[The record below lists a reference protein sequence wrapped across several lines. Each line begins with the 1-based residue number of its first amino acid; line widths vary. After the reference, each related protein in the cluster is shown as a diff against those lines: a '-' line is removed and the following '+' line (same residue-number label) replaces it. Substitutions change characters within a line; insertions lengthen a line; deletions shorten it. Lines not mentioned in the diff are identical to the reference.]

1 MTRPIVVTGANGRLG
16 RALRRVNG
24 GRHLLVDWGGPS
36 ATHPYQPYDI
46 TNANAVDR
54 ALAEVRPRA
63 VIHLASVIGAA
74 CERDPDLAEAVNVAG
89 AAHLAAAAHDHG
101 VERVVFA
108 STAAVYG
115 TRRRR
120 PLSEQDAV
128 EPAGVYAST
137 KLRGERVF
145 ERASDA
151 LAVDV
156 LRIFNVYG
164 PEMDDSLVNR
174 LAAAAADT
182 APIRLNGLDGFVRDY
197 VHVDDVARALLAAA
211 DSTSPGLRVLNV
223 GSGVPRSNRELLEAL
238 PAETRGTVEIGP
250 EVDSYSCADI
260 TAITRELAWR
270 AREPWPPFG
279 NLARRARS

>member
-174 LAAAAADT
+174 LAAAADT

-197 VHVDDVARALLAAA
+197 VHVDDVARALLAAV
-211 DSTSPGLRVLNV
+211 DSSRSGFRVLNV
-223 GSGVPRSNRELLEAL
+223 GSGLPRSNRQLLKAF
-238 PAETRGTVEIGP
+238 PAAMRGRIEIGP
-250 EVDSYSCADI
+250 EIDSYSCADI
-260 TAITRELAWR
+260 SAITRELSWR
-270 AREPWPPFG
+270 PLASWPSVGGESLSFT
-279 NLARRARS
+279 